1 MAAPSCILGG
11 DPGTCGAVG
20 IYHPGIPDKI
30 GVEDMPLAGR
40 DVDGAALARI
50 IRRFAPDLAVIEQ
63 VGSRPGQGVAST
75 FRFGRAYGT
84 LIGVIAALEIP
95 CAFVTP
101 SKWKRHF
108 GLSSDK
114 EEARAMAIRLWP
126 ASAHFERK
134 KDHNR
139 AEAALIARWGAANVL
154 P

>member
-1 MAAPSCILGG
+1 MAAPFCIFGF
-11 DPGTCGAVG
+11 DPGTCGAGG
-20 IYHPGIPDKI
+20 IYHPSIPDKI

-50 IRRFAPDLAVIEQ
+50 IRRYAPDLAVIEQ
-63 VGSRPGQGVAST
+63 VSSRPGQGVAST

-84 LIGVIAALEIP
+84 LIGVITALEVP
-95 CAFVTP
+95 CLFVTP
-101 SKWKRHF
+101 QKWKRHF
-108 GLSSDK
+108 NLSSDK

-126 ASAHFERK
+126 SSTHFERK

-139 AEAALIARWGAANVL
+139 AEAALIARWGAANVI